1 MAGNLSPITLKIK
14 LVSFFVVGIFAVF
27 FVLVFFLFVK
37 MSFLKEVVIY
47 CQRKPLSVLSLLT
60 AVIFI
65 MHNSVQPT
73 HMHCLMHFLSKAH
86 TAIAYGMCLLI
97 IINTCH
103 TFN

>member
-1 MAGNLSPITLKIK
+1 MPYGRKPQPYHIENIACEFFCCWYFCC
-14 LVSFFVVGIFAVF
+14 FFV
-27 FVLVFFLFVK
+27 VK

-73 HMHCLMHFLSKAH
+73 YMHFLSKAH
-86 TAIAYGMCLLI
+86 TAITNGMCLLI

-103 TFN
+103 TLN